1 LFFFKKQPP
10 NMNNTL
16 LLATDFSPASQNAAI
31 YALHLAKLLN
41 ARLELVHAYIIP
53 FAYTDS
59 PVPLLNLE
67 EIQKISEDSINAEQ
81 ARLKN
86 IAPDI
91 EINTKLLPGEIVDC
105 LSDLIEEN
113 PPLLIVMGTSGNSED
128 SMLWG
133 SMAVKSLRSL
143 KAPVLAVPT
152 NVTWKP
158 VNKICFAADY
168 SQVSEHTPAAEIISW
183 TNKLGATLDVIHVD
197 KPGQVLETPAQL
209 TNMLGSTQPTY
220 HTIIDENIET
230 GVASFL
236 QEHEIGWLLVIPK
249 KYGFFENLFHK
260 SRTKLLTHVSNA
272 PVLALHQD

>member
-1 LFFFKKQPP
+1 
-10 NMNNTL
+10 MNTI
-16 LLATDFSPASQNAAI
+16 LLATDFSPSSQNAAV
-31 YALHLAKLLN
+31 YALHLAKHLN

-67 EIQKISEDSINAEQ
+67 EIQKISEDSIDTESN
-81 ARLKN
+81 RLH
-86 IAPDI
+86 AMGLDV
-91 EINTKLLPGEIVDC
+91 EISTKLLPGDIVDC
-105 LSDLIEEN
+105 LTEIIEET
-113 PPLLIVMGTSGNSED
+113 PPMLVVMGTSGIGED

-133 SMAVKSLRSL
+133 SMAVKSLRTL
-143 KAPVLAVPT
+143 KAPVLVIPS

-158 VNKICFAADY
+158 VRKICFAADY
-168 SQVSEHTPAAEIISW
+168 SQVSDHTPGAEILLWAERVNAS
-183 TNKLGATLDVIHVD
+183 LDVIHVD
-197 KPGQVLETPAQL
+197 KPDTAAEAPAEL
-209 TNMLGSTQPTY
+209 KSMLASLNPNY
-220 HTIIDENIET
+220 HAIINDNIET

-236 QEHEIGWLLVIPK
+236 EDHEIGWLLVIPK

>member
-1 LFFFKKQPP
+1 
-10 NMNNTL
+10 MNNTL
-16 LLATDFSPASQNAAI
+16 LLATDFSPASQNAAV

-41 ARLELVHAYIIP
+41 AKVELVHAYIIP

-67 EIQKISEDSINAEQ
+67 EIQKISEESMHAEQ
-81 ARLKN
+81 ARLKA
-86 IAPDI
+86 IMPDM
-91 EINTKLLPGEIVDC
+91 EITTKLLPGDIVDC
-105 LSDLIEEN
+105 LAELIDESL
-113 PPLLIVMGTSGNSED
+113 PMLVVMGTSGNSED

-133 SMAVKSLRSL
+133 SMAVKSLRHL

-152 NVTWKP
+152 DVTWKP

-168 SQVSEHTPAAEIISW
+168 SQVSEHTPAGEILNW
-183 TNKLGATLDVIHVD
+183 ANRLGASLDVIHVD
-197 KPGQVLETPAQL
+197 KPGAPTETPPMMKEL
-209 TNMLGSTQPTY
+209 LGAGDTEY
-220 HTIIDENIET
+220 HNIIDDNIET

>member
-1 LFFFKKQPP
+1 
-10 NMNNTL
+10 MNNTL

-31 YALHLAKLLN
+31 YASHLARVLN
-41 ARLELVHAYIIP
+41 AKLELVHAYIIP

-67 EIQKISEDSINAEQ
+67 EIQKISEESINSEYT
-81 ARLKN
+81 RLRDV
-86 IAPDI
+86 APDI
-91 EINTKLLPGEIVDC
+91 EISTKLLPGDIVDC
-105 LSDLIEEN
+105 LSEMIEEN
-113 PPLLIVMGTSGNSED
+113 PPLLVVMGTSGNSED

-143 KAPVLAVPT
+143 KAPVLAIPT

-158 VNKICFAADY
+158 VGKICFAADY
-168 SQVSEHTPAAEIISW
+168 SQVSEHTPAAEIINW
-183 TNKLGATLDVIHVD
+183 TKRVSASLEVIHVD
-197 KPGQVLETPAQL
+197 KPEQVMEAPVILK
-209 TNMLGSTQPTY
+209 NMLDSIQPSY
-220 HTIIDENIET
+220 HTIIDDNIET

-236 QEHEIGWLLVIPK
+236 QENEIGWLLVIPK